1 MRDGYFEVKRE
12 GTSLIIKVVKDLTVN
27 NAPAL
32 LDEISKYVGQ
42 GIEKIMF
49 DATGLFYITSEGI
62 RVLFYAYQK
71 LGRDIDITF
80 VNCPEEIKSVLDHVG
95 RTSVVNF
102 IESDEVET
110 NFRLSMEDVD
120 EKVLQ
125 ERINKRR
132 QTLDNFAAHNDV
144 VSQNMKLGQE
154 EY

>member
-95 RTSVVNF
+95 LTSVVNF
-102 IESDEVET
+102 IESDEVE
-110 NFRLSMEDVD
+110 
-120 EKVLQ
+120 
-125 ERINKRR
+125 
-132 QTLDNFAAHNDV
+132 
-144 VSQNMKLGQE
+144 
-154 EY
+154 